1 MHYIMFEDF
10 AGKATPIIFPEK
22 IRHEEMRE
30 QIPYAR
36 VLGAGRVHISE
47 GVLRCVGESK
57 ALGAVARQQDA
68 EMIAAQLG
76 LPESS

>member
-36 VLGAGRVHISE
+36 VLAAGRVHISG

-57 ALGAVARQQDA
+57 ELGAAARQQDA
-68 EMIAAQLG
+68 EMIAGQLG
-76 LPESS
+76 LTKA

>member
-10 AGKATPIIFPEK
+10 AGKPVPIIFPEK

-36 VLGAGRVHISE
+36 VLAAGRVEIIE
-47 GVLRCVGESK
+47 GILRCVGESK
-57 ALGAVARQQDA
+57 ELGVSARNRDA
-68 EMIAAQLG
+68 SMIAAQLG
-76 LPESS
+76 MEA